1 MQKIKLF
8 RIRRL
13 AVLFMA
19 GALLFAFLPVRA
31 SALAEPEELSS
42 KACILYNPENDTVLY
57 AKNADSIIYP
67 ASTVKIMT
75 GILAYE
81 HYAGNLDTKITV
93 TKEALRG
100 LSGNYMGLEAGE
112 TLTARDLLYG
122 MLLTGANDAALVLAY
137 DAGGSVAAFV
147 TQMNAKAKEL
157 GAENTFYTN
166 PTGLHDNSMVTTASD
181 LSKIAAYAAQ
191 NKDFLEMTSA
201 LQYTIPASG
210 DREERV
216 IYNRNHLLTTRT
228 YTKYYYSLAK
238 GMSAGST
245 TQAGNCL
252 VTTARKDGIT
262 YICVVMGAPYD
273 EENNYVYSY
282 SDAKKLFQWAFENYS
297 YRKIVDTTTMIYEL
311 PVTLSAN
318 ADYVTLLPEKPV
330 ELFLPND
337 ADIASEVTLQWRILS
352 GSAEAPVG
360 EGDIAGILLV
370 RHNGVLVSTVNL
382 VTKGGVSRS
391 TFLYIL
397 SVLEGIVTNGWFLLG
412 VCILFVGTVWY
423 IVTKAKRRGRRQAA
437 LAYRNRPRTS
447 RSSGSIRR
455 YK

>member
-1 MQKIKLF
+1 MKAKGGNSRVQKIKLF

-311 PVTLSAN
+311 PGDAVRQCGLCHTAAGKAGGAVSPKRCGYRIRGHAAVENPFGECRSA
-318 ADYVTLLPEKPV
+318 
-330 ELFLPND
+330 
-337 ADIASEVTLQWRILS
+337 
-352 GSAEAPVG
+352 G
-360 EGDIAGILLV
+360 
-370 RHNGVLVSTVNL
+370 
-382 VTKGGVSRS
+382 
-391 TFLYIL
+391 
-397 SVLEGIVTNGWFLLG
+397 
-412 VCILFVGTVWY
+412 
-423 IVTKAKRRGRRQAA
+423 RRGRYCGYSAGQTQWRAGIDGESRDEGWRQSQH
-437 LAYRNRPRTS
+437 LPVYTFRFGRHRDKRLVSSRRLYPLRRNGMVYRYKSETPRTQT
-447 RSSGSIRR
+447 GCPCIPEPAA
-455 YK
+455 YL